1 MSMDSR
7 SRWVMYAALILGIV
21 VLLAL
26 PFAIP
31 YFATR
36 PMSHDELRHKL
47 AKP

>member
-1 MSMDSR
+1 MSMDSH
-7 SRWVMYAALILGIV
+7 SRWVMHAAIILGIV
-21 VLLAL
+21 VLFAL

-36 PMSHDELRHKL
+36 PMSHDEFRHKL